1 MKPQGLYLR
10 VRNREQLVF
19 DGPVKSVT
27 SFNEKGEFDV
37 LPQHANF
44 ISLVRRFLAFRDTA
58 NQKREI
64 RLDSAIMRVIR
75 GYVDV
80 YLGINK

>member
-80 YLGINK
+80 YLGIKK

>member
-37 LPQHANF
+37 LPQHA
-44 ISLVRRFLAFRDTA
+44 
-58 NQKREI
+58 REI

-80 YLGINK
+80 YLGIKK